1 MGFRIRKF
9 YILIDQIHVLYDTT
23 VDIMRRI
30 TGSLD
35 RHMERPRPLNRLMDK
50 IRLRQW
56 FAA

>member
-35 RHMERPRPLNRLMDK
+35 RLMDK
-50 IRLRQW
+50 SRLRQW